1 MYPGR
6 SRFDHCLHQLER
18 VEGTSKPGLGV
29 GDYRGEP
36 VNLSFPAQVLYL
48 IGSLESLIDSLYK
61 IRNAVGRVETLVR
74 VRLPRKVS
82 IRGYLPAAH
91 VDGSQAGLNHLKRLG
106 ACKCT

>member
-36 VNLSFPAQVLYL
+36 VDLSFPAQVLYL
-48 IGSLESLIDSLYK
+48 IGSLESLIDSLYE
-61 IRNAVGRVETLVR
+61 IRNAVGRVEAM
-74 VRLPRKVS
+74 VRLCLSSEERRVGK
-82 IRGYLPAAH
+82 
-91 VDGSQAGLNHLKRLG
+91 DGSLWFWLVYCYCDDCSMG
-106 ACKCT
+106 

>member
-48 IGSLESLIDSLYK
+48 IGSLESLIDSLHE
-61 IRNAVGRVETLVR
+61 IRNTVGRVETLIR
-74 VRLPRKVS
+74 VGLAGKVS
-82 IRGYLPAAH
+82 VRRYLPAAH
-91 VDGSQAGLNHLKRLG
+91 VDGFQAGLNYLKCLDPG
-106 ACKCT
+106 KCT